1 MKKQYLF
8 FVPQFNGC
16 KIIYFDNTLD
26 DKIFLRY
33 NAICNE
39 MEISLSPF
47 ILLNQI
53 MFLKR

>member
-8 FVPQFNGC
+8 FVPQFTGC

-33 NAICNE
+33 NAISNE